1 MDSIIQTI
9 IDVLSERYGARNTPG
24 WVYAVGV
31 IVTVTSTI
39 SAKEIVKKRKALRKS
54 KADKLEKQV
63 LKARL
68 FSQEDG
74 LEVEY
79 NGCIMKES
87 NSYRLIIEA
96 TKNGETSVNVD
107 VIKETLDD
115 VAEYLRGETK
125 FILADFKQ

>member
-1 MDSIIQTI
+1 M
-9 IDVLSERYGARNTPG
+9 
-24 WVYAVGV
+24 
-31 IVTVTSTI
+31 TVTSTI